1 MTPDEEALR
10 AVNQSFYGAIEEADI
25 VAMRRVWSPE
35 QVITCV
41 HPRCE
46 IITGWDDVIESWRIL
61 LEEIVPWHISVEEQR
76 LTVRG
81 DLGCIICLER
91 YEIGDEDDAGDTVEI
106 EPVRLDDEGAPAPP
120 AEEPAPAPTASD
132 DGDDGDG
139 DDGAVTGLVVA
150 THVFFREEGEWRL
163 AHRHAS
169 AYTEDEPASD
179 EQLN

>member
-91 YEIGDEDDAGDTVEI
+91 YEIGEGDDDAVEL
-106 EPVRLDDEGAPAPP
+106 EPVRLEDEGAAPAGEPAAPP
-120 AEEPAPAPTASD
+120 ST
-132 DGDDGDG
+132 GDD
-139 DDGAVTGLVVA
+139 DDDAVTRLVVA

>member
-91 YEIGDEDDAGDTVEI
+91 YEIGDSEDDGDTVEMQ
-106 EPVRLDDEGAPAPP
+106 PVRLDEPAEAGAPAD
-120 AEEPAPAPTASD
+120 AATETAASQD
-132 DGDDGDG
+132 LPDED
-139 DDGAVTGLVVA
+139 AVTRLVVA